1 MATIINRPTCT
12 INTANSGTGD
22 CAFQRAPIKYV
33 VAVPNDYVLDATKV
47 ASLKATLQ
55 ADAIDDARADRI
67 FFLGAFSNSEPQ
79 VTEATYDTAPDGSK
93 LLVRNEIVNMRLEMR
108 GASACDQKALASF
121 RGIQKDYKFL
131 FYQTNGLLWGQ
142 TQYNA
147 TIPNAAE
154 IVGAKAQLV
163 EVPLQMG
170 GTYEAASL
178 SYLDLNFLDMRTL
191 QNNEAW
197 IDASGLALEDVF
209 DEYRVSTVRLQQNVA
224 PTVTGVLRLTASTT
238 CGIDLGTTYSSEID
252 ATCFVAT
259 NVTTGLALAITS
271 AVANPATGVIVITL
285 TTPPTTGT
293 KIRVTLAPV
302 SDLVTAGLMWFES
315 LDYVE
320 FVNA

>member
-1 MATIINRPTCT
+1 MATIIGRPTCV
-12 INTANSGTGD
+12 INTTNSGTGD

-33 VAVPNDYVLDATKV
+33 IAVPNDYVLDATKV
-47 ASLKATLQ
+47 AALKATLQ
-55 ADAIDDARADRI
+55 ADAVDDVRADRI

-79 VTEATYDTAPDGSK
+79 VTEATFDTAPNGGK

-108 GASACDQKALASF
+108 GASACDQAAMKTF
-121 RGIQKDYKFL
+121 RGIQKGYKFL

-142 TQYNA
+142 TQYNS
-147 TIPNAAE
+147 TIPNAVE

-163 EVPLQMG
+163 DVPLQVG
-170 GTYEAASL
+170 ATYEAASL
-178 SYLDLNFLDMRTL
+178 SYLDLNFLDMRSL
-191 QNNEAW
+191 QDNVAW
-197 IDASGLALEDVF
+197 IDASGLALEDTF

-238 CGIDLGTTYSSEID
+238 CGIDLGTTYAADID

-285 TTPPTTGT
+285 TTPPSTGT
-293 KIRVTLAPV
+293 KIRVTLADV
-302 SDLVTAGLMWFES
+302 SDLVAAGLMWFES